1 MEVFLCP
8 VRGCETDM
16 TESDGDWR
24 DQGLG
29 LQTSVSWEDMGGDI
43 LERSSEFGSVEN
55 EKDTGGCG
63 SGSILFNGYH
73 RQTSGWIALPVCFGY
88 ISHSHQLTLSHYVSV
103 YEIETGSLRTLGL
116 ANDRSQR
123 LR

>member
-1 MEVFLCP
+1 M
-8 VRGCETDM
+8 RGCETDM

-63 SGSILFNGYH
+63 SGSILFNEYH
-73 RQTSGWIALPVCFGY
+73 RQMSGWIRLACLFRIYFSFSSANAFPLCLGFRDRNRLTSHAW
-88 ISHSHQLTLSHYVSV
+88 IS
-103 YEIETGSLRTLGL
+103 ER
-116 ANDRSQR
+116 
-123 LR
+123 